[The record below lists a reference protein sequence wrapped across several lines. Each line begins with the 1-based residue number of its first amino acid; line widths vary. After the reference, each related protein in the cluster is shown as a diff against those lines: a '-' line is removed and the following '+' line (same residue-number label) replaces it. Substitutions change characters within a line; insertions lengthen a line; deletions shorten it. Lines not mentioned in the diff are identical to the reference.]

1 MKLMP
6 VKTAIFWVACAI
18 FLFSASISPAADV
31 DTLIFQGADYHYRG
45 NLDEALTSFQA
56 AVKLEPRNE
65 YAHNQ
70 LGIIYAKK
78 ERFNDAFQEFSIVA
92 KIDQNN
98 TFALMWLGILNLQ
111 KNNLDKGFE
120 NFQKIIS
127 VDPAHADAYY
137 YLGAIYNIRHN
148 PAKAIE
154 YLKKSRDADSGEADT
169 HFRLGKAFRQ
179 VDMVKN
185 AQLEYGRVLELN
197 TSYNAARNELGWL
210 YYNAGDFA
218 KAFAEWQQSLKINP
232 RDSDAIFSLA
242 RGYNELA
249 WKAYKE
255 GKQGD
260 ASSYWKKVLAVDP
273 ENKAA
278 KYYLGKKTK

>member
-1 MKLMP
+1 MKSIPL
-6 VKTAIFWVACAI
+6 KLAI
-18 FLFSASISPAADV
+18 FLTVFIFSVSISPAADV
-31 DTLIFQGADYHYRG
+31 NSLIFQGADLHYRG
-45 NLDEALTSFQA
+45 KLDEAMASFQA
-56 AVKLEPRNE
+56 AVQLEPDNE

-78 ERFNDAFQEFSIVA
+78 ERFTDAFQEFSIVA

-98 TFALMWLGILNLQ
+98 TFALMWLGVLNLQ
-111 KNNLDKGFE
+111 KNNLDQGYE
-120 NFQKIIS
+120 NFQKIIQA
-127 VDPAHADAYY
+127 DPTHADAYY

-154 YLKKSRDADSGEADT
+154 YLKKSRDADAEEADT

-179 VDMVKN
+179 VDMIKN

-197 TSYNAARNELGWL
+197 KSYNAARNELGWL
-210 YYNAGDFA
+210 YYNAGDFPA
-218 KAFAEWQQSLKINP
+218 AFAEWQMSLKINP
-232 RDSDAIFSLA
+232 RDGDAIFSLA

-249 WKAYKE
+249 WKAYTE
-255 GKQGD
+255 GKKQD
-260 ASSYWKKVLAVDP
+260 ASSYWKNVLTVDP

-278 KYYLGKKTK
+278 RYYLGKLTK

>member
-1 MKLMP
+1 MMVFFAP
-6 VKTAIFWVACAI
+6 AA
-18 FLFSASISPAADV
+18 PAADV
-31 DTLIFQGADYHYRG
+31 NSLIFQGADQHYRG
-45 NLDEALTSFQA
+45 KLDEAMASFQA
-56 AVKLEPRNE
+56 AVKLEPGNE

-78 ERFNDAFQEFSIVA
+78 ERFNDAFQEFTLVA

-98 TFALMWLGILNLQ
+98 IFALLWLGVLNLQ
-111 KNNLDKGFE
+111 KNNLDKGYE
-120 NFQKIIS
+120 NFQKIIQA
-127 VDPAHADAYY
+127 DPTNADAYY

-154 YLKKSRDADSGEADT
+154 HLKKSRDADAEEADT

-185 AQLEYGRVLELN
+185 AQFEYSRVLELN
-197 TSYNAARNELGWL
+197 KSYNAARNELGWL
-210 YYNAGDFA
+210 HYNAGDHA
-218 KAFAEWQQSLKINP
+218 AAFAEWQMSLKINP
-232 RDSDAIFSLA
+232 RDGDAIFSLA

-255 GKQGD
+255 GKQQD
-260 ASSYWKKVLAVDP
+260 ASSYWKKVLTVDP

-278 KYYLGKKTK
+278 KHYLGKRTK

>member
-1 MKLMP
+1 MTRDILTHVLM
-6 VKTAIFWVACAI
+6 VCLV
-18 FLFSASISPAADV
+18 FLFSAVVSWATDANS
-31 DTLIFQGADYHYRG
+31 LIFQGADLHYRG
-45 NLDEALTSFQA
+45 NLEEAMASFQA

-78 ERFNDAFQEFSIVA
+78 ERFDDAFREFSLVA
-92 KIDQNN
+92 GIDQQN
-98 TFALMWLGILNLQ
+98 TFALLWLGILNLQ
-111 KNNLDKGFE
+111 KNNLDKGYE
-120 NFQKIIS
+120 NFQKIIQA
-127 VDPAHADAYY
+127 DPDNADAYY

-154 YLKKSRDADSGEADT
+154 YLKKSRDADAKEADT

-185 AQLEYGRVLELN
+185 AQLEYGRVLALN
-197 TSYNAARNELGWL
+197 NSYSAARNEMGWL
-210 YYNAGDFA
+210 YYNDGDYA
-218 KAFAEWQQSLKINP
+218 AAFAEWQMSLKTNP

-242 RGYNELA
+242 RGYNEQA
-249 WKAYKE
+249 WKAYKK
-255 GKQGD
+255 GNQQD
-260 ASSYWKKVLAVDP
+260 ASSYWKKVLSVDP

-278 KYYLGKKTK
+278 KYYLGKQTK